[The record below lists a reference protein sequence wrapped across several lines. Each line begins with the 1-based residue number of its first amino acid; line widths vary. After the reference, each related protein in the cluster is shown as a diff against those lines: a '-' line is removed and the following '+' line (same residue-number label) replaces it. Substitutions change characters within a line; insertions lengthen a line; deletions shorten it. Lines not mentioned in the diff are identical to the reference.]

1 MYDVSTYNPQTVEPI
16 PPNGVDHAVYDGSP
30 SRTLDGFIP
39 PAEVQDKGMQTA
51 TVRVLPATGYAG
63 MPQHLAFLDPMV
75 DADDNIIGYTQFV
88 CSCRHARFGQPCRH
102 YVAVLHRGSIPV
114 FFHMG
119 LFHEQWFAEQQ
130 PYVQQ
135 VEMVQPSQPHLAV
148 VESTIHRSM
157 PTPTGD
163 VPAVEM
169 PATID
174 VDTTAA
180 AMEANRGRLFNNLM
194 AIAKRIIT
202 GAVEAGPEKCK
213 QVEAGL
219 HALAV
224 SITAP
229 PPLQHANPPPRAK
242 RYPSA
247 KRSPQAKRQRKEP
260 VAKPAPRT
268 EAPTPPTPYP
278 GPVVS
283 TTPTPLPT
291 AVGNVALPFPDMSQ
305 LPLAPLIP
313 QMFDT
318 TLVAMSGNMSLGLP
332 QGMLSQ
338 SYTQPL
344 WQPTAMPLAPTT
356 MPLALQMQMQPHL
369 LG

>member
-1 MYDVSTYNPQTVEPI
+1 MSWDCRMQSPV
-16 PPNGVDHAVYDGSP
+16 VD
-30 SRTLDGFIP
+30 
-39 PAEVQDKGMQTA
+39 
-51 TVRVLPATGYAG
+51 
-63 MPQHLAFLDPMV
+63 
-75 DADDNIIGYTQFV
+75 
-88 CSCRHARFGQPCRH
+88 
-102 YVAVLHRGSIPV
+102 
-114 FFHMG
+114 
-119 LFHEQWFAEQQ
+119 
-130 PYVQQ
+130 
-135 VEMVQPSQPHLAV
+135 
-148 VESTIHRSM
+148 
-157 PTPTGD
+157 
-163 VPAVEM
+163 M

-219 HALAV
+219 HALAA

-229 PPLQHANPPPRAK
+229 PPLQYANPPPRAK
-242 RYPSA
+242 RSASA
-247 KRSPQAKRQRKEP
+247 KPAPQAKRQRKEP
-260 VAKPAPRT
+260 VAKPAPPT
-268 EAPTPPTPYP
+268 EAPTLNPPTPYP

-313 QMFDT
+313 QMLDT
-318 TLVAMSGNMSLGLP
+318 TPVAMSSNMSLGLL